1 MDSDKFNSF
10 GQKGKRKPLKA
21 KRASTASLQAKKT
34 TTPGQV
40 KKTRAKRTTLASLP
54 VINLTPQQLPLH
66 QLAQQIDGCD
76 YNILPGTPGTGIDI
90 DLYRIFLENYGFI
103 NQYSDPLPNLNQI
116 QTQLRINGL
125 WRNLNNYPVFDDLF
139 TLKQLKWYCC
149 YSIQFYLDYRH
160 DFNGVMTTVEKS
172 QLCTQMHTDLYCVL
186 QRFTPLQQFPLLPL
200 YTLGNIYTNP
210 TILGFYNQ
218 NNPYFIFLNQIFE
231 NVGIDFDA
239 NRDRSP
245 QLLERDYNDNGL
257 WPNCTYTS
265 KEYLQYTND
274 TPTNLESK
282 IFNFILNPTNNILSI
297 AAVRQQVPIT
307 IYPRIDFVTIYSEN
321 NISDQFNNPDV
332 INLYSEYLSAIM
344 GIQKID
350 FKRLKR
356 TIFGNDNSKNNDQL
370 IKTLIHVNSN
380 NNIRNIND
388 NNIINGTNRSYFI
401 GVDALSSNEKINPLT
416 AILNSTITYE
426 QPPIRTGRN
435 TYNFPNNSV
444 ETNNYNRLSIADQT
458 TINNLLTSN
467 PPDPIIIGNFNPN
480 IRLRDNLVIAQ
491 RTGRGAISTANPNV
505 LTNLYTVP
513 FQNINTP
520 NNWNHYFT
528 SDIDILDGA
537 AANNNIRKTLS
548 PFMINNPVQDDQTRS
563 LPNNSQIDYVR
574 TDIHYNIFFNVRT
587 GNGTT
592 LLIPNIIDLTL
603 NGRPN
608 IYDVTQGPKQTT
620 LTINCFLKYH
630 NLPNF
635 NSDNFGLIPKTLSIA
650 NINTFIG
657 FNQNTIQN
665 ISYRIYKTALDYIKI
680 LNFWSAI
687 NGKFNF
693 SNPLQYDLNIDN
705 TEKYGFLY
713 GQNVIT
719 PNPFIITNNNSYN
732 NFFILNDI
740 VAADKSSIMI
750 PSTIV
755 IEGSENFGEF
765 HDNSLKFFLR
775 SYKLKQ
781 FWNNFI
787 PTMVNPH
794 ITRPPFNVNP
804 LFPVLHINQGG
815 FGKKRWIQQAI
826 EKQKQKGTTGS
837 FKRWCKSKGFGDKVT
852 LKCINEAKRSKNK
865 TIRQKA
871 NFAKN
876 ILYKNII
883 KQINSD
889 IKYLLK

>member
-1 MDSDKFNSF
+1 MESDKFNSF
-10 GQKGKRKPLKA
+10 GAPKGTKPRR
-21 KRASTASLQAKKT
+21 KRASTASLQANKT

-40 KKTRAKRTTLASLP
+40 KKTRTTLASLP
-54 VINLTPQQLPLH
+54 GIKLTPLQLPLH
-66 QLAQQIDGCD
+66 QIAQQIDGCD
-76 YNILPGTPGTGIDI
+76 YTIPSVPGTDI
-90 DLYRIFLENYGFI
+90 DLYKIFLENYGFI
-103 NQYSDPLPNLNQI
+103 NQYSDPIPTNTQI
-116 QTQLRINGL
+116 LTQLRTNGL
-125 WRNLNNYPVFDDLF
+125 WRNLNNYPMFDYLF

-160 DFNGVMTTVEKS
+160 DFNGVMTTVEKT

-186 QRFTPLQQFPLLPL
+186 QRFKPLQLLPL
-200 YTLGNIYTNP
+200 YTLSNIYTNP
-210 TILGFYNQ
+210 TILGFYDQ
-218 NNPYFIFLNQIFE
+218 NNPYFIFLNEIFE
-231 NVGIDFDA
+231 NVRIDFDA
-239 NRDRSP
+239 NRATFP
-245 QLLERDYNDNGL
+245 QLLLDQDYNNNGA
-257 WPNCTYTS
+257 WPTCTYTS
-265 KEYLQYTND
+265 KEYIGYNND
-274 TPTNLESK
+274 TPTNLESRV
-282 IFNFILNPTNNILSI
+282 FNFILNPTNNILSTG
-297 AAVRQQVPIT
+297 AVRQQVPIT
-307 IYPRIDFVTIYSEN
+307 IYPRKDFVTIYSEN

-356 TIFGNDNSKNNDQL
+356 TIFGTDNSKHNDQL
-370 IKTLIHVNSN
+370 IKTLIHINSN
-380 NNIRNIND
+380 NNINNIND
-388 NNIINGTNRSYFI
+388 IDIINGTNRSYFI

-416 AILNSTITYE
+416 TILNSTITYQ
-426 QPPIRTGRN
+426 QPPIQTGRN

-444 ETNNYNRLSIADQT
+444 ETNNYNLLSPADQA
-458 TINNLLTSN
+458 TINTLLTSN
-467 PPDPIIIGNFNPN
+467 PPDPVIIGNFNPN

-491 RTGRGAISTANPNV
+491 RSGRGASSISTANPNV

-513 FQNINTP
+513 FQNINNP

-548 PFMINNPVQDDQTRS
+548 PFMINNPAQDDQTRS

-587 GNGTT
+587 GNGTF

-608 IYDVTQGPKQTT
+608 IYDVRPGPKQTT

-713 GQNVIT
+713 DQNVLINPT
-719 PNPFIITNNNSYN
+719 PFIITNNNRYN

-787 PTMVNPH
+787 PTMVNPR
-794 ITRPPFNVNP
+794 ITRPPFNTNP
-804 LFPVLHINQGG
+804 LYPILHINQGG

-826 EKQKQKGTTGS
+826 KKQKQKGTTGS

-852 LKCINEAKRSKNK
+852 LKCINEAKQSKNK

-876 ILYKNII
+876 IKGYTTNKNII
-883 KQINSD
+883 KQINND
-889 IKYLLK
+889 IKYLSK